1 MLTENQYW
9 IGGQEGWWGGGGGGG
24 VGVTDVVYKLENLFT
39 SMGSFHFSRSYESVL
54 MVDYFAQPNNLIKN
68 TTVRMGK

>member
-1 MLTENQYW
+1 MFIIQWGVKIKNLQGR
-9 IGGQEGWWGGGGGGG
+9 GGI
-24 VGVTDVVYKLENLFT
+24 GVTDVVYKLENLFT

>member
-1 MLTENQYW
+1 M
-9 IGGQEGWWGGGGGGG
+9 
-24 VGVTDVVYKLENLFT
+24 TDVVYKLENLFT